1 MKLKRLAGPD
11 CEDDD
16 WAQVSLTEWGSVV
29 VQGDLLQPEGDVRP
43 GRGEAAVEISLDLL
57 LEAARAAR

>member
-1 MKLKRLAGPD
+1 MKLKRLAGD
-11 CEDDD
+11 CDDND
-16 WAQVSLTEWGSVV
+16 CAKVSLTEWGTVV
-29 VQGDLLQPEGDVRP
+29 VQGDLLQPEGDLHP